1 MGEGRVKGNDEGS
14 REREGYGS
22 GDSPLAP
29 RESPCLYETPG
40 RTAEEDTAALSGKVE
55 CGYAWNPNGPA
66 TREDERGGMDGRGGG
81 EGHKAVREGMRERVM
96 SPGRKIWPLV
106 RRQ

>member
-1 MGEGRVKGNDEGS
+1 MAR
-14 REREGYGS
+14 
-22 GDSPLAP
+22 
-29 RESPCLYETPG
+29 
-40 RTAEEDTAALSGKVE
+40 
-55 CGYAWNPNGPA
+55 A

-81 EGHKAVREGMRERVM
+81 EGHKAAREGMRERVM